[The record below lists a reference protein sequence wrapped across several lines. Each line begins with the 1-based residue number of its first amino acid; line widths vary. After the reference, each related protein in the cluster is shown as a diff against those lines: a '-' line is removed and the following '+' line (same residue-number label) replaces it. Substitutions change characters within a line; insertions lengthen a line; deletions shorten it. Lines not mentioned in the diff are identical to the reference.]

1 MRAGQ
6 RSAGFDGA
14 RAWSALLA
22 AIVILLQGLIPAA
35 AIAHDAS
42 PAVQIC
48 TLEGVK
54 LIAAPDRD
62 VHKDHGF
69 AGLACEQCV
78 MASFAAVVDEAPAPP
93 VRHALAAPTVR
104 AVGRAFPNFARAP
117 PRPPSTAPP
126 AFA

>member
-1 MRAGQ
+1 MRTS
-6 RSAGFDGA
+6 RRWVGFDGA
-14 RAWSALLA
+14 RAWTALLA

-35 AIAHDAS
+35 AIAHNAS
-42 PAVQIC
+42 QNVQIC

-54 LIAAPDRD
+54 LVAPDRD
-62 VHKDHGF
+62 GHKDHGF

-78 MASFAAVVDEAPAPP
+78 MASFAAVVAEPPAPP
-93 VRHALAAPTVR
+93 LRYALAAPIAHAT
-104 AVGRAFPNFARAP
+104 GRAFPNFARAP